1 MNRLH
6 RLFEKKNKDILNIYF
21 TAGYPS
27 LHDTVQIIKSLGE
40 AGADLIEIGMPYS
53 DPLADGA
60 TIQASSQVAL
70 ANGMRLDLLFQQIS
84 EARLLSDLPFV
95 LMGYFNQVMQYGEKR
110 FIQKASMSRGGQL
123 PSTVNP

>member
-53 DPLADGA
+53 DPLAD
-60 TIQASSQVAL
+60 L
-70 ANGMRLDLLFQQIS
+70 
-84 EARLLSDLPFV
+84 
-95 LMGYFNQVMQYGEKR
+95 
-110 FIQKASMSRGGQL
+110 
-123 PSTVNP
+123 